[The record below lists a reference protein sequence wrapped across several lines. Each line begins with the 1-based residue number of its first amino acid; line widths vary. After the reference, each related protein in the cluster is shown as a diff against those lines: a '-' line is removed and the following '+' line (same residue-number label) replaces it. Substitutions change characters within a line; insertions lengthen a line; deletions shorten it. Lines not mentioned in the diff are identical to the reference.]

1 MKLHVINTGSA
12 GNCYLLKASTGEILM
27 IECGVPFK
35 EIQKALDF
43 DYSGVAGCLVSH
55 EHKDHCKAVKGVLNA
70 GIGVYSTV
78 KTYNEMGT
86 DGNVNTRFIVANGA
100 TVRTNGINGFKVLAF
115 PVNHDAV
122 DPVGFLIHHPECGV
136 VLFATDTYYLKQT
149 FSGLNNIIIEA
160 NYCEDILN
168 DLEAKG
174 KANTYVSDRVRQS
187 HMSIQ
192 QCINTLNANDLSKVN
207 NIVLIHLSDANSDE
221 KRFKSMVEQVTGK
234 RTFVAGKG
242 MEIDFNLSL

>member
-1 MKLHVINTGSA
+1 
-12 GNCYLLKASTGEILM
+12 M

-43 DYSGVAGCLVSH
+43 DYSGVVGCLISH
-55 EHKDHCKAVKGVLNA
+55 EHKDHCKAVKDVL
-70 GIGVYSTV
+70 G
-78 KTYNEMGT
+78 
-86 DGNVNTRFIVANGA
+86 
-100 TVRTNGINGFKVLAF
+100 NGISVYATEKTREKSCDPCFGFYTIEKNKIHVIRSFKVIPF
-115 PVNHDAV
+115 SVQHDAV

-149 FSGLNNIIIEA
+149 FTGLNNIIIEA

-168 DLEAKG
+168 QLEEQG

-192 QCINTLNANDLSKVN
+192 QTINTLNANDLTAVN
-207 NIVLIHLSDANSDE
+207 NIVLIHLSDGNSDE
-221 KRFKSMVEQVTGK
+221 KRFKSMVEKATGK
-234 RTFVAGKG
+234 RTFVAIKG
-242 MEIDFNLSL
+242 MEIDFNLTL

>member
-1 MKLHVINTGSA
+1 MKLHVINTGSV

-43 DYSGVAGCLVSH
+43 DYSGVVGCLVSH
-55 EHKDHCKAVKGVLNA
+55 EHKDHCKAVKDVLN
-70 GIGVYSTV
+70 
-78 KTYNEMGT
+78 
-86 DGNVNTRFIVANGA
+86 
-100 TVRTNGINGFKVLAF
+100 NGISVYATEETRKTSQERCFGFLKLEKCECQTIGSFAIIPF
-115 PVNHDAV
+115 LVNHDAV
-122 DPVGFLIHHPECGV
+122 DPVGFLIRHPECGV

-149 FSGLNNIIIEA
+149 FKGLNNIIIEA

-168 DLEAKG
+168 DLEAQG

-192 QCINTLNANDLSKVN
+192 QTINTLNANDLTTVN
-207 NIVLIHLSDANSDE
+207 NIVLIHLSDGNSDE
-221 KRFKSMVEQVTGK
+221 KRFKSMVEKATGK
-234 RTFVAGKG
+234 RTFVASKG
-242 MEIDFNLSL
+242 MEIDFNLTL